1 MGRGKRAAD
10 YGGMDF
16 SEFPIKKV
24 LLTILILAVLFG
36 IGFGGFVLF
45 DHLTNDNKEPAEVV
59 EEKNEM
65 IKTLEGY
72 DVLGQIKVDNLD
84 IDTYILDSTE
94 EGALKVA
101 SGKIAGDDLNEN
113 GNFCVVGHN
122 YDNIFA
128 KLLEIEKG
136 EKITVIDPKLNET
149 KYEVKN
155 VYTVEPDDLQP
166 LLSVEDTVRLTLI
179 TCETSASTRL
189 VVVAEEFTETDEI
202 IENTI
207 ADEKVENKVE

>member
-1 MGRGKRAAD
+1 MGKGKRAAD
-10 YGGMDF
+10 YDEMDF
-16 SEFPIKKV
+16 SDFPIKKI

-36 IGFGGFVLF
+36 IGFGGFILF
-45 DHLTNDNKEPAEVV
+45 DYLTNNNEQEEVV
-59 EEKNEM
+59 QEPEEM

-94 EGALKVA
+94 EEALKVA
-101 SGKIAGDDLNEN
+101 AGKITGDTLNEE
-113 GNFCVVGHN
+113 GNFCVIGHN

-136 EKITVIDPKLNET
+136 EEITVIDPKLNET

-155 VYTVEPDDLQP
+155 VYTVEPDDLEA
-166 LLSVEDTVRLTLI
+166 LLSVQDTVRLTLI
-179 TCETSASTRL
+179 TCETTASTRL
-189 VVVAEEFTETDEI
+189 VVVAEEVTETDDVEVT
-202 IENTI
+202 ENTI
-207 ADEKVENKVE
+207 TDEKENTVE